1 MNIRRETLSG
11 DLHFANFREMPSG
24 RACPGPENSGV
35 GRAGKKGRLSGGPI
49 IFLGLQT
56 VQEVG
61 GALGMGGGGE
71 DRALVVLQHLE
82 P

>member
-1 MNIRRETLSG
+1 MPRNHRRAAIA
-11 DLHFANFREMPSG
+11 FCKYREMPSG
-24 RACPGPENSGV
+24 RACPGPKIKGL

-49 IFLGLQT
+49 IIFFLLT
-56 VQEVG
+56 VQIVC
-61 GALGMGGGGE
+61 GALGMSGGGE